1 MYSQDKLDYA
11 TVTNNSISMDFKKH
25 SFISH
30 IIVHG
35 VLVGA
40 LLIIV
45 AIEPSHVAIPKGKQ
59 FLGVLCIL
67 EITHVQFSLVRTVQS
82 HIQPQWSQE
91 ICPTIC
97 SEGEPGIF
105 IKPHYLLPFPPRFKL
120 SGEKKNAVDSIQ
132 LHCPPHFNF
141 LASSLLGKEETV
153 HLIYV

>member
-45 AIEPSHVAIPKGKQ
+45 AIEPSHVATPKGKQ
-59 FLGVLCIL
+59 FLGSYA
-67 EITHVQFSLVRTVQS
+67 SL
-82 HIQPQWSQE
+82 
-91 ICPTIC
+91 
-97 SEGEPGIF
+97 
-105 IKPHYLLPFPPRFKL
+105 K
-120 SGEKKNAVDSIQ
+120 
-132 LHCPPHFNF
+132 
-141 LASSLLGKEETV
+141 
-153 HLIYV
+153 